1 MKAKTLYYRAI
12 IREYSTMINT
22 GFIIVTICNEKIIS
36 VEGVF
41 TEDYFTAKIDE
52 ETISLEYYSKQEGCG
67 NLKKEWEVPIEL
79 EYFELPINLEAQILI
94 KEDEREI
101 INEDNECRVIQIA
114 TIEKI
119 VECSQQEEYKNILQK
134 FKNNNNVFN

>member
-1 MKAKTLYYRAI
+1 M
-12 IREYSTMINT
+12 
-22 GFIIVTICNEKIIS
+22 
-36 VEGVF
+36 
-41 TEDYFTAKIDE
+41 
-52 ETISLEYYSKQEGCG
+52 
-67 NLKKEWEVPIEL
+67 
-79 EYFELPINLEAQILI
+79 I

>member
-67 NLKKEWEVPIEL
+67 NLIEL